1 MITKRHILNLTTRFI
16 SVMAGAALLTA
27 ALAQNTYACTGVYV
41 GKDIS
46 ADGTYIIARSN
57 DSQGTYPSRMVIIPE
72 KKDAAGRRMLVGS
85 IDSAMADIPSDTY
98 KYTGTPFMTSM
109 IESQLQNNYDYAAC
123 TNDQGVVLSGT
134 VTAFANDTAI
144 KADPYVKTG
153 VSESGMDQLLICQ
166 IASAREGVELL
177 ASLIDKYGMSN
188 AETIVFADQNEAWYM
203 ELYTGH
209 QYAAVKLPNDK
220 VATYGN
226 EFSLRF
232 LSEYEDSICS
242 KELESLPKSKGFA
255 VYADNGELDILET
268 YSGKDMFIDYSHKRT
283 WIGHETL
290 AEKKYGKYD
299 TKAYYDFT
307 YVPQKKVSV
316 TDVMNLMR
324 NRFEGTEYCPDGT
337 DVINSRVIGSE
348 VSLSVHVLQVYPKY
362 PKEISCVTWL
372 CEGPA
377 TCGVFVPLSNG
388 CDSVSASYGRDESLS
403 DLKVVDSE
411 KYPYY
416 ASKETTTYGVLEFD
430 AYAKPIQKYWSDV
443 EANMTNSFAGMLEE
457 NAKLFTI
464 NPNKAI
470 KSITQYC
477 NEAQE
482 TAFADQKEILNLLR
496 YRLCSDSNSMKVGRN
511 PETHEVLTE
520 KKKLEKL
527 EIDLSAGKYGF

>member
-1 MITKRHILNLTTRFI
+1 MITKRRIHNLMVRLM
-16 SVMAGAALLTA
+16 SVMAVAALLTV
-27 ALAQNTYACTGVYV
+27 ALAQNAYACTGVYV
-41 GKDIS
+41 GKDVS
-46 ADGTYIIARSN
+46 EDGTYIIARSN
-57 DSQGTYPSRMVIIPE
+57 DTQGTYPSRMIIIPA
-72 KKDAAGRRMLVGS
+72 KKDVSGRRMPVGS
-85 IDSAMADIPSDTY
+85 ADGVLTDIPSNTY
-98 KYTGTPFMTSM
+98 KYTGTPFMTS
-109 IESQLQNNYDYAAC
+109 IVENKLQDNFDYAAC

-134 VTAFANDTAI
+134 VTAFANKAAL
-144 KADPYVKTG
+144 KADPYVSNGIT
-153 VSESGMDQLLICQ
+153 ESGMDQLLICQ

-177 ASLIDKYGMSN
+177 ASLIDKYGMSSS
-188 AETIVFADQNEAWYM
+188 ETIVFADQNEAWYM

-209 QYAAVKLPNDK
+209 QYAAVKLPDDK
-220 VATYGN
+220 IATYGN

-290 AEKKYGKYD
+290 AKKKYGKYD

-307 YVPQKKVSV
+307 YEPKKQVSV
-316 TDVMNLMR
+316 NDVMNLMR

-337 DVINSRVIGSE
+337 DVLSSRVIGSE

-388 CDSVSASYGRDESLS
+388 CDSVSASYGRDESSS
-403 DLKVVDSE
+403 DLKVMDSE
-411 KYPYY
+411 NYPYY
-416 ASKETTTYGVLEFD
+416 ASKETTTYSVFEFD
-430 AYAKPIQKYWSDV
+430 TYAKPIQEYWADA
-443 EANMTNSFAGMLEE
+443 EANMTASYAKMLGE
-457 NAKLFTI
+457 NAKLYPT
-464 NPNKAI
+464 NPNKAV
-470 KSITQYC
+470 KAITQYC

-496 YRLCSDSNSMKVGRN
+496 FKMCSDSNSMKVGRN

-527 EIDLSAGKYGF
+527 EIDLSAEKYMN